1 MLTLL
6 GRKRISEDKAAN
18 VFVNS
23 IIDVVESGFA
33 DVAGIVNTDPAFVK
47 SPNLSEDNSDRFLL
61 IVISANLKYLN
72 EYFDADQGSRLKE
85 TILEKLAK
93 AFGASESELRQ
104 TISEYN
110 ECMARVNHPSKNT
123 LYAMSKAFFHK
134 YDLAKYQEDYFKSLN
149 SPNPLLLKRLDEVM
163 QNFLWDWPGFLDKYK
178 IAS

>member
-47 SPNLSEDNSDRFLL
+47 CPNLNEENSDQFLL
-61 IVISANLKYLN
+61 IVVAGNLKFLN
-72 EYFDADQGSRLKE
+72 EYFDAEQGTRLKE
-85 TILEKLAK
+85 IIFEKLAK
-93 AFGASESELRQ
+93 AFGVSEADLRR
-104 TISEYN
+104 TISEYH

-134 YDLAKYQEDYFKSLN
+134 YDLAKFQEDYFRSLN

>member
-47 SPNLSEDNSDRFLL
+47 CPNLSEDNSDRFLL

-93 AFGASESELRQ
+93 LLELR
-104 TISEYN
+104 N
-110 ECMARVNHPSKNT
+110 RNCARPFRST
-123 LYAMSKAFFHK
+123 MSVWH
-134 YDLAKYQEDYFKSLN
+134 
-149 SPNPLLLKRLDEVM
+149 
-163 QNFLWDWPGFLDKYK
+163 G
-178 IAS
+178 